1 MQGGRWRVRLVT
13 VGSSLGPLSEAREM
27 RAAAEVG
34 WTAACGLLQ
43 GWERAQSAAVDG

>member
-1 MQGGRWRVRLVT
+1 M
-13 VGSSLGPLSEAREM
+13 VGSSLGPPSEAREM

-34 WTAACGLLQ
+34 WTAAACGLLQ